1 MSVPATPAVIE
12 KYPDWTMCEAPCCRH
27 QFMEDEDHWY
37 RLPQIRAIYRAAG
50 TDVNLIGWAKQPD
63 GRQPMIECQAFDTKH
78 LACTVYETRPEHCRT
93 YDCREDDPDEP
104 EARAHCDI
112 ARHRRNEAVRA
123 RKSAALGSKGSSAG

>member
-1 MSVPATPAVIE
+1 
-12 KYPDWTMCEAPCCRH
+12 
-27 QFMEDEDHWY
+27 MEDEDGWY
-37 RLPQIRAIYRAAG
+37 RLAQIRAIYHAAG

-63 GRQPMIECQAFDTKH
+63 GRQPMIECEAFDTKH

-112 ARHRRNEAVRA
+112 ARHRRNDAVRA
-123 RKSAALGSKGSSAG
+123 RKAAAATAKPPTKRASR